1 MLESTTY
8 PKFDYL
14 FAGAGASATLLLMSM
29 ERRGLLKNKKILVID
44 PDSKIHNDKTYCFW
58 AKPTDEISINCKH
71 LISQKW
77 EEMCVNGRALEPI
90 KPLEYMQ
97 IASIDVYHEMRRIL
111 ENYHIQRIQTNVVS
125 IEAINEGLKVITEEG
140 VWQSAQVFDSR
151 PPTYLTAKKNEVHLK
166 QSFIGFV
173 VQPEN
178 KEETKQAI
186 DLMDFRIEQ
195 QGYTQ
200 FIYVLPYD
208 SGKILVELT
217 RFGKEILDPISAE
230 PILNEYITKRFGTC
244 TVSHIE
250 TGCIPMSTLRISENT
265 LPGLIAIGGRNGAI
279 KPSTGYAFKNMFK
292 HAEKLAEGM
301 QMAISPIKQES
312 PKRFRF
318 YDRLL
323 LLILN
328 NHPEAGSGIFKALFD
343 KNKLINVLQFLD
355 EKTSLSQ
362 DIRILISLPIKPFLI
377 AWHLDAKVR
386 FQYLAA
392 PIFLF
397 LFTLVLWAIHIITP
411 SIFEPI
417 QIGIFTTGLFFL
429 GIPHGA
435 VDHLLVK
442 EKQKQNIRLTFV
454 ISYLSKAFALLLLWL
469 FVPNLALLFFLLY
482 SAWHFGEADMHEWQF
497 KKKRTLNNWVWG
509 ILLLGILLLGHLP
522 ETNQILGNMKANT
535 IPLTNKIS
543 MAITM
548 VLGIISILWAYWE
561 RRLAMFISAT
571 ILLVCVQLPLIT
583 SFGIYFIGQHS
594 LNGWTHI
601 KKGLHLNN
609 KQVFVKALPFNLAAF
624 ILFGVLLYYFNSFTS
639 KSTLDEWMKTFFI
652 FISCISFPHII
663 AMNKFYQL
671 IGNQFFYDS
680 KK

>member
-1 MLESTTY
+1 MKSTIY
-8 PKFDYL
+8 PEFDYL

-44 PDSKIHNDKTYCFW
+44 PDSKTHNDKTYCFW

-77 EEMCVNGRALEPI
+77 KEMCVNGKAPESI

-111 ENYHIQRIQTNVVS
+111 DNYHIQRIQTNVIS
-125 IEAINEGLKVITEEG
+125 IEAINEGLEVTTEEG
-140 VWQSAQVFDSR
+140 IWQSTKVFDSR
-151 PPTYLTAKKNEVHLK
+151 PPAYLPAQKNEVHLK
-166 QSFIGFV
+166 QSFIGYV
-173 VQPEN
+173 IQPEN
-178 KEETKQAI
+178 KGETKQAI
-186 DLMDFRIEQ
+186 DLMDFRIDQ
-195 QGYTQ
+195 QGNTQ

-230 PILNEYITKRFGTC
+230 PILNEYIIKRFGTS
-244 TVSHIE
+244 TISHIE
-250 TGCIPMSTLRISENT
+250 TGCLPMSTVRISQNT
-265 LPGLIAIGGRNGAI
+265 LPGLVAIGGRNGAI

-292 HAEKLAEGM
+292 HAETLAKGM
-301 QMAISPIKQES
+301 QKVTSPIKQVS
-312 PKRFRF
+312 PNRFRF

-355 EKTSLSQ
+355 EKTSLLQ
-362 DIRILISLPIKPFLI
+362 DIKILISLPIKPFLI
-377 AWHLDAKVR
+377 AWHFDVKVR
-386 FQYLAA
+386 FQNLAA

-397 LFTLVLWAIHIITP
+397 LFTLVILAIRINMP
-411 SIFEPI
+411 VIFEPI
-417 QIGIFTTGLFFL
+417 QTGVFITGLFFL

-442 EKQKQNIRLTFV
+442 EKQKQNISLVFV
-454 ISYLSKAFALLLLWL
+454 MSYLSKASVFLLVWL
-469 FVPNLALLFFLLY
+469 FVPNLALLFFLIY
-482 SAWHFGEADMHEWQF
+482 SAWHFGEADMYEWQF
-497 KKKRTLNNWVWG
+497 KKKRPLNNWIWG

-522 ETNQILGNMKANT
+522 ETNQILGNMKVNT
-535 IPLTNKIS
+535 IPLTNKVS

-548 VLGIISILWAYWE
+548 ALVIIAMLWAYWE

-571 ILLVCVQLPLIT
+571 ILLFCVQLPLIT

-601 KKGLHLNN
+601 KKGLHLSN
-609 KQVFVKALPFNLAAF
+609 KQIFVKALPFNLGAF
-624 ILFGVLLYYFNSFTS
+624 ILFGLLLYYFDSFTL
-639 KSTLDEWMKTFFI
+639 KSSLDEWMKTFFI
-652 FISCISFPHII
+652 FISCISFPHVI

-671 IGNQFFYDS
+671 SGKEFFYDS